1 MVVIQCVLKSTL
13 DNYIHFYYKKEKK
26 RKTIIFKYNSAVK
39 ARIKFI
45 LLYCFYS
52 TLSFSNLILLD
63 YIEFHGARVIKFSV
77 LGKI

>member
-1 MVVIQCVLKSTL
+1 MVLIQCVIKSAL
-13 DNYIHFYYKKEKK
+13 DNYIHFYYKIYKK
-26 RKTIIFKYNSAVK
+26 KTIIFKYNSAVK

-63 YIEFHGARVIKFSV
+63 YIEFNGARVIKFSV

>member
-1 MVVIQCVLKSTL
+1 MVLIQCVIKSAL
-13 DNYIHFYYKKEKK
+13 DNYIHFYYKK